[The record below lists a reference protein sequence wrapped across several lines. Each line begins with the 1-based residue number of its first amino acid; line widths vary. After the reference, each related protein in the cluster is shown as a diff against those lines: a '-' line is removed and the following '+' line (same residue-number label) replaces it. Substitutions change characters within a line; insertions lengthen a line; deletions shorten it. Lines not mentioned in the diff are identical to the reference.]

1 MVLRLSDDQ
10 LRLHASYTICHEFIF
25 VIRMPLK
32 RVIKWIKKFEKYF
45 FYYKDGYF
53 VLPYLSNSPQL
64 MVESLKNMPFV
75 SHDTDRKVM
84 YSKTPFTEGLLRYQE
99 IEEGLWLIVSE
110 LEFKVNVHT
119 KAVYD
124 DFGSDYYFLAF
135 SIYDNPVTP
144 KLDMKINNM
153 ELKNNS
159 WAMYKPGI
167 PIDAFHAKGTKGL
180 FFNFSFNRK
189 WIETNFL
196 DKEPP
201 SKLLFQK
208 VLDTEPGYLTW
219 DGLMKDAQPH
229 ALDIWKSLSGDTYQA
244 FSKLKVKIQTLEILT
259 IFFSKVYEEDKKTEK
274 WKGFAVNDDEPA
286 LKIEQYL
293 VQNLMKHFP
302 GIDFLAESVNV
313 SPSKLKVNFKKVFGQ
328 SIYQYF
334 RTKQMEL
341 AMIMLKEDHVQVKN
355 VSSYFGYENASKFSL
370 AFKKV
375 HQILPSEVK

>member
-1 MVLRLSDDQ
+1 
-10 LRLHASYTICHEFIF
+10 
-25 VIRMPLK
+25 MPLK

-53 VLPYLSNSPQL
+53 VLPYLTNTPQL

-75 SHDTDRKVM
+75 SHDADHKVM
-84 YSKTPFTEGLLRYQE
+84 YSKTPFTEGQLRYQE

-124 DFGSDYYFLAF
+124 DYASDYYFLAF

-144 KLDMKINNM
+144 KVDMRINNM

-180 FFNFSFNRK
+180 FFNFSFNKK

-196 DKEPP
+196 DKETS

-208 VLDTEPGYLTW
+208 ILNAEPGYLTW
-219 DGLMKDAQPH
+219 DGLMTDAQPH
-229 ALDIWKSLSGDTYQA
+229 ALDIWKSLSGDRHQA

-259 IFFSKVYEEDKKTEK
+259 IFFSKVYEEDKKPEVS
-274 WKGFAVNDDEPA
+274 KGVAVSNDEPA

-293 VQNLMKHFP
+293 VQNLTDHFP
-302 GIDFLAESVNV
+302 GIDFLADKVNV

-328 SIYQYF
+328 SVYQYF

-341 AMIMLKEDHVQVKN
+341 ALVMLKEEQVQIKN

-375 HQILPSEVK
+375 HKILPSEVNRSR